1 MFSARRLD
9 RGYSLTELLMI
20 MAVAGTLMAFALP
33 ILTDLGE
40 GTKLAAAGREIE
52 RELQS
57 ARLKAVTV
65 NRVMRVRL
73 NCPATGYF
81 RTVEVLGNAT
91 DQNTNRCVQS
101 AFPFPAPDQDLITRP
116 NFDGPVRLVS
126 SGATVTSQ
134 VLEFRPDGTAA
145 LVVSNVAQ
153 DIVTPVTI
161 TVTRKGKSKTVT
173 VNGAG
178 KVLLAQ

>member
-1 MFSARRLD
+1 
-9 RGYSLTELLMI
+9 MI

-91 DQNTNRCVQS
+91 DQNTNRCVPS

-134 VLEFRPDGTAA
+134 VHRVPAGRDGGGSCLQRCSGHRDDRDDHGDAQRQVENGDGQWCRQSFPRPVDGWLGAA
-145 LVVSNVAQ
+145 ASA
-153 DIVTPVTI
+153 
-161 TVTRKGKSKTVT
+161 
-173 VNGAG
+173 
-178 KVLLAQ
+178 